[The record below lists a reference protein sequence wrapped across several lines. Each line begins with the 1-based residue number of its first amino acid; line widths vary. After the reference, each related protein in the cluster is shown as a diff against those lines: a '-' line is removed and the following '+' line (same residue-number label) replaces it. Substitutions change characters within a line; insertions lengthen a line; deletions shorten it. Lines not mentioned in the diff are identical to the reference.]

1 MQWQYLKFET
11 SGTQDAT
18 VWREEKQ
25 KLRLELVLDKMANS
39 FSYDTALGYKRSS
52 VSVQKVEGELFVQ
65 SDVSPEAR
73 DAILG
78 LSCGT
83 RQLSTYLAELL
94 GPQVAQAP
102 LKTVNMT
109 LHNSF
114 KSLYENITIVI
125 S

>member
-1 MQWQYLKFET
+1 MQWQYLKFEA
-11 SGTQDAT
+11 SGIQDAT

-25 KLRLELVLDKMANS
+25 KLRLELVLDKMADS
-39 FSYDTALGYKRSS
+39 FSYDTALGYKRCS

-65 SDVSPEAR
+65 SDVGPEAR

-94 GPQVAQAP
+94 GPQVPQAP
-102 LKTVNMT
+102 LKNINMT
-109 LHNSF
+109 LHNS
-114 KSLYENITIVI
+114 V
-125 S
+125 